1 MWNQQSSYQQPCEQS
16 NLLFTSGSGSSRLST
31 QKSEDWTTGWDS
43 WGQENHSTEEISKN
57 KKVTSKSK
65 SSSKGNKKDEQKSQL
80 IDFDNDGGDKSKK
93 SALTDAWDNNDGWE
107 TLNKDD

>member
-1 MWNQQSSYQQPCEQS
+1 MFTKVSVGIVYRVLFP
-16 NLLFTSGSGSSRLST
+16 NLHLTFRSSRLST

-43 WGQENHSTEEISKN
+43 WGQDNHSTEELSKN

-65 SSSKGNKKDEQKSQL
+65 NSSKGNKKDEQKNQL
-80 IDFDNDGGDKSKK
+80 IDFGNDGGEKSKK